1 MSAPSDAA
9 PAPQKP
15 GAPAPAAGPLR
26 CSREQGGELA
36 RLVLDRPKANIVD
49 RAMCSAIRAELQR
62 IRNEPAV
69 KLIVFEGEGKHFSFG
84 ASVEEHL
91 PGQVEQML
99 PEFHAL
105 FADLEGLCVPTAALV
120 RGQCLGGGLE
130 LALFCGTLFCDR
142 TAHFGQPEIKLGVFP
157 PMGSLCL
164 PWRIGGARATR
175 LVLTGESIDGET
187 AERWGL
193 ADFCGVDA
201 EQALQDWFAEHLR
214 PKSAA
219 ALRFA
224 YRAVRR
230 PVAAALRDDL
240 PALERLY
247 LDELMACH
255 DPKEGLQAFVEK
267 REPAWKHQ

>member
-1 MSAPSDAA
+1 
-9 PAPQKP
+9 
-15 GAPAPAAGPLR
+15 
-26 CSREQGGELA
+26 LA

-49 RAMCSAIRAELQR
+49 RAMCAAIRAELGR

-69 KLIVFEGEGKHFSFG
+69 KLIVFEGAGSHFSFG

-105 FADLEGLCVPTAALV
+105 FADLEALGVPTAALV

-130 LALFCGTLFCDR
+130 LALFCGTILCDR
-142 TAHFGQPEIKLGVFP
+142 SARFGQPEIKLGVFP
-157 PMGSLCL
+157 PMGSLGL
-164 PWRIGGARATR
+164 PWRVGGARATR

-193 ADFCGVDA
+193 ADQCVEDP
-201 EQALQDWFAEHLR
+201 EQTLQAWFVEHLR
-214 PKSAA
+214 PKSAV
-219 ALRFA
+219 ALRCA
-224 YRAVRR
+224 WRAVRR

-247 LDELMACH
+247 LDELMACA
-255 DPKEGLQAFVEK
+255 DPQEGLRAFVEK
-267 REPAWKHQ
+267 RKPVWRHQ